1 MDKPLKF
8 TEANRGQVLLENN
21 IWGRN
26 LYSKSGPIF
35 YLSHTQNL
43 FHHYCTFVWSHE
55 ISDLQIS
62 RTPSNGNNS
71 TIPVEWYFTV
81 IAIAIQFN
89 SKLMTPVLGSHPS
102 PICLPSS
109 CHQHDQLM
117 ICPPLPLLFIQQY
130 TSCMPFVCVSNYY
143 FPSET
148 TIVCR

>member
-1 MDKPLKF
+1 MDNPLKF

-71 TIPVEWYFTV
+71 TIPVEWYFT
-81 IAIAIQFN
+81 AIAITIQLN
-89 SKLMTPVLGSHPS
+89 SKLMPPVLGSHPLCHLH
-102 PICLPSS
+102 PI
-109 CHQHDQLM
+109 
-117 ICPPLPLLFIQQY
+117 LLSKTWSTNDMLAITIAFY
-130 TSCMPFVCVSNYY
+130 
-143 FPSET
+143 T
-148 TIVCR
+148 TIYVMYAFRLCLSLSFPFRRKHNM